1 MNSRNGKTH
10 PQIEELALFSRGDL
24 PATRR
29 LLINA
34 HVRTCPSCETEVEH
48 FQAVAA
54 AFKKEAAAQMLTSL
68 EATADWARLEREMTG
83 NIKVGIAAAE
93 CIDKGAG
100 RRFHGRRVWMF
111 AGALCLIFLLG
122 WLINVPREDSDRI
135 LAALR
140 RGVNRPQIAQSTI
153 LQTTPRGVSVQSQ
166 GARLTLL
173 HPESVKATFSFTGYS
188 SVGIRYIDDETG
200 QVTITNVY
208 GQ

>member
-1 MNSRNGKTH
+1 MNSLNGKTH
-10 PQIEELALFSRGDL
+10 PAIEELALFSRGDL
-24 PATRR
+24 PVTRR
-29 LLINA
+29 LMINA
-34 HVRTCPSCETEVEH
+34 HVRTCPSCETEVEQ

-54 AFKKEAAAQMLTSL
+54 TFKKEAAGQTLNSL

-93 CIDKGAG
+93 CIDRGVG
-100 RRFHGRRVWMF
+100 RRFHGRRAWVLV
-111 AGALCLIFLLG
+111 GALCLIFLMG

-135 LAALR
+135 LAALQ
-140 RGVNRPQIAQSTI
+140 RGISRPQIASSTV

-173 HPESVKATFSFTGYS
+173 HPASVKATFSFTGSS
-188 SVGIRYIDDETG
+188 SVGIRYVDDETG